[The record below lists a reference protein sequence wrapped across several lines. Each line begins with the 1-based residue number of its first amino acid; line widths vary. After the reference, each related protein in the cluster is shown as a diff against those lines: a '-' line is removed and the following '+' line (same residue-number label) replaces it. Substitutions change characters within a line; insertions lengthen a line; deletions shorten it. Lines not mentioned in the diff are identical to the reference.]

1 MAPYNTHTYVYEI
14 VLYIPTRLGWLC
26 KHAQTHIYII
36 YKIMLVCCR
45 APSETRGNTHVYE
58 IICVRIYIP
67 MRLGQLCAHLVCL
80 SHVTYSFIQCVFP
93 RISDGA
99 LQHTDM
105 ILYIIYMC
113 V

>member
-14 VLYIPTRLGWLC
+14 VLYIPTC
-26 KHAQTHIYII
+26 
-36 YKIMLVCCR
+36 
-45 APSETRGNTHVYE
+45 
-58 IICVRIYIP
+58 
-67 MRLGQLCAHLVCL
+67 LGQLCAHSVCL